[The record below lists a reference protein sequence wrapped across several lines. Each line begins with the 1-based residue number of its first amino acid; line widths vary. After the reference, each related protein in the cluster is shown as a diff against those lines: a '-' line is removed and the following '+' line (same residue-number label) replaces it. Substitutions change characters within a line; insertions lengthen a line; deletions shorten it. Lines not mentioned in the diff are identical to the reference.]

1 MKSRTLT
8 DKYTVVQSMT
18 EYIQR
23 QRVIAMIY
31 GNKNVE
37 KPIRWGM
44 VGGGVGSN
52 IGYIHR
58 SAALRDF
65 NFELVAGAFDID
77 PERGRNF
84 GEQLHVAPE
93 RCYPDYK
100 TMFEEE
106 AKRPDGVQA
115 VSIATPNFT
124 HYTIAKAALEAGLH
138 VYCEKPLCFT
148 VEEALDLQKTVEKTG
163 RVMFISY
170 GYAGHQM
177 IEQARQ
183 MVERGDLGKIRII
196 NMQFAHGGNNIAVE
210 KKSESQAWR
219 VDPKKAG
226 PSFSMGDV
234 GTHML
239 FLSEVICPQLKL
251 KRVMC
256 SKQTFVEGRPLE
268 DNAMTVQEYENGAIG
283 YIWSSGVNA
292 GEQFGFRIRFVGE
305 KASIVWDA
313 EKPNYLAYEVQGQAP
328 VMLSRG
334 NSYLYPEALADD
346 RIGGGHPEGLFEAWS
361 NLYTK
366 FAKAI
371 DLTDKG
377 EKINFWIPD
386 IYAGVAGVKWV
397 DACVESGNNDSAWV
411 DIH

>member
-1 MKSRTLT
+1 
-8 DKYTVVQSMT
+8 
-18 EYIQR
+18 
-23 QRVIAMIY
+23 MIY
-31 GNKNVE
+31 GEKNVD

-44 VGGGVGSN
+44 VGGGIGSQ

-65 NFELVAGAFDID
+65 NFDLVAGAFDID
-77 PERGRNF
+77 PERGKAF
-84 GEQLHVAPE
+84 GANLHVAPE
-93 RCYPDYK
+93 RCYPNYK
-100 TMFEEE
+100 VMFEEE
-106 AKRPDGVQA
+106 AKREDGVQA

-124 HYTIAKAALEAGLH
+124 HYEIAKAALEAGLH

-148 VEEALDLQKTVEKTG
+148 YEEAEELEKVAKKSG
-163 RVMFISY
+163 KVMFISY

-177 IEQARQ
+177 IEEARQ
-183 MVERGDLGKIRII
+183 LVARGDLGKIRII

-226 PSFSMGDV
+226 PAFSMGDV

-239 FLSEVICPQLKL
+239 YLSEVICPDINI

-256 SKQTFVEGRPLE
+256 TKQSFVEGRMLE
-268 DNAMTVQEYENGAIG
+268 DNAMSIMEYDNGAIA

-292 GEQFGFRIRFVGE
+292 GEQFGFRIRIVGE

-313 EKPNYLAYEVQGQAP
+313 EKPNYLSYEVQGEAP
-328 VMLSRG
+328 KILSRG
-334 NSYLYPEALADD
+334 NGYLYKEALADD

-371 DLTDKG
+371 DKTEKG
-377 EKINFWIPD
+377 EEIDFWYPGIH
-386 IYAGVAGVKWV
+386 AGVLGVKWV
-397 DACVESGNNDSAWV
+397 EKCVESADNDSAWV
-411 DIH
+411 EY